1 MNDTPLLPLRRIR
14 KERNFSQET
23 VANALNIKTTTYSK
37 IERGI
42 IQITLSKLYA
52 LAEVFQLTPNELLS
66 YNDADPLAASRD
78 IPNITYVP
86 VHAQAGFLDHFV
98 DQRTPPEGIS
108 FSIPTF
114 SEKDLYMISVEGDSM
129 YPTLIPGAYIIIKE
143 VKDHFLLQW
152 GEPHLIV
159 TTDGRVVKRVLKH
172 ADAALLTLYSDND
185 LYQPY
190 EIQRETILSLWK
202 VVGMVSKSFTP
213 RRNSTPH
220 YLS

>member
-1 MNDTPLLPLRRIR
+1 M
-14 KERNFSQET
+14 
-23 VANALNIKTTTYSK
+23 
-37 IERGI
+37 
-42 IQITLSKLYA
+42 
-52 LAEVFQLTPNELLS
+52 
-66 YNDADPLAASRD
+66 
-78 IPNITYVP
+78 TYVP

-114 SEKDLYMISVEGDSM
+114 SEKELYMISVEGDSM

-143 VKDHFLLQW
+143 VKDHYLLQW

-172 ADAALLTLYSDND
+172 ADASLLTLYSDND

-190 EIQRETILSLWK
+190 EITRESILSLWK

-213 RRNSTPH
+213 QRS
-220 YLS
+220 LSSRYSG